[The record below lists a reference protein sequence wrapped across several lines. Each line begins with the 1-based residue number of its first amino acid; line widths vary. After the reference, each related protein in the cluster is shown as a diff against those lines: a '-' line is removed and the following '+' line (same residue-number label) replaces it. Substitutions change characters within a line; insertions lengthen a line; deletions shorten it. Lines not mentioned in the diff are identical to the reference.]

1 MALAM
6 LAPPLVWRTP
16 LATAPTTTSASP
28 GLVDAPARQAEAHTV
43 AAPPALSTETPVAL
57 SPTLDPTL
65 VERMTDDVIRRIDYR
80 MRIERERRGL

>member
-6 LAPPLVWRTP
+6 RAPPLVWRTP
-16 LATAPTTTSASP
+16 LATAPTAPSASP
-28 GLVDAPARQAEAHTV
+28 NLVDAPARQAEAHTV
-43 AAPPALSTETPVAL
+43 AAPPALSTEAPVAL
-57 SPTLDPTL
+57 SPTLDPAL